1 MSLSK
6 EDQDDDLLHQLLR
19 DSAADAVPDDGF
31 VDTVMSRLP
40 APRRRSNRAVWLG
53 LASGVGFAAWQLQDN
68 PMLSHV
74 ARDWSGGQ
82 FSMASAL
89 VLVLVVITACCT
101 STGVLT
107 K

>member
-1 MSLSK
+1 MSVRN
-6 EDQDDDLLHQLLR
+6 EAHDDDLLHQLLR
-19 DSAADAVPDDGF
+19 DSAADTVPDDGF
-31 VDTVMSRLP
+31 VDAVMSRLP
-40 APRRRSNRAVWLG
+40 ARRRRSHHAVWLG
-53 LASGVGFAAWQLQDN
+53 LASGVGLAAWQLQDN
-68 PMLSHV
+68 PILSQV

-82 FSMASAL
+82 FSTASAL